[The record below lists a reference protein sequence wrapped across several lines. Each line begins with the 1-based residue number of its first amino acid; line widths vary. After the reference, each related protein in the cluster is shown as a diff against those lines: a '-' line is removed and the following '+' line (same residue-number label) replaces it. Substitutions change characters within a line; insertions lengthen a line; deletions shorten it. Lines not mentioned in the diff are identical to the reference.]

1 MPKKISLNNRL
12 SNETADFS
20 MSLIAEDWL
29 SVIQTK
35 LKFKGA
41 DASGIKCL
49 LFVKPSSYVQCGHGD
64 LFDVP
69 FREF

>member
-1 MPKKISLNNRL
+1 MNNRL

-35 LKFKGA
+35 LTFKGA

-49 LFVKPSSYVQCGHGD
+49 LFVKPSSDVKRGHGV
-64 LFDVP
+64 LF
-69 FREF
+69 

>member
-1 MPKKISLNNRL
+1 MPKKIYLNNRL

-20 MSLIAEDWL
+20 MSLTTEDWL
-29 SVIQTK
+29 SVIQNK

-41 DASGIKCL
+41 DSSGIKYL
-49 LFVKPSSYVQCGHGD
+49 LFVEPSSDVQCGHGV

-69 FREF
+69 FREL